1 MAATT
6 VVSGAAR
13 VRSEPRRVAAIRI
26 AIAATVVA
34 LWEVASASGLFY
46 RDVIPSLLAV
56 GRALGILAVNPD
68 FYRHL
73 AVSLME
79 VAQALAIGGS
89 LGIVIGLVLGGSRF
103 FAQAFEPYLYYLG
116 PTPKII
122 FFPVMIMW
130 FGVGPASKVAL
141 GALSCFFPV
150 VLSVA
155 AGMRQIDPVLIR
167 VGRSFH
173 ASPLQMAFK
182 IHLPALRA
190 PILNGVRLGFGV
202 AVIATL
208 LAETKLSNAGIGH
221 LIMQAYAVFDMPRM
235 YAMLIVLFA
244 LAIAANELMGRYA
257 GERGSASS

>member
-1 MAATT
+1 MN
-6 VVSGAAR
+6 GAAGA
-13 VRSEPRRVAAIRI
+13 RSSAGGVTAIRI
-26 AIAATVVA
+26 AIVVAVVA
-34 LWEVASASGLFY
+34 LWEAASASGLFY

-56 GRALGILAVNPD
+56 GRALGVLAANAD
-68 FYRHL
+68 FYRNL

-79 VAQALAIGGS
+79 VGEALLIGGV
-89 LGIVIGLVLGGSRF
+89 LGIAAGLVLGGSRF
-103 FAQAFEPYLYYLG
+103 LSRAFERYIYYLG
-116 PTPKII
+116 PTPKIV

-155 AGMRQIDPVLIR
+155 AGMRRIDPVLIR

-173 ASPLQMAFK
+173 ANPLQMAAK
-182 IHLPALRA
+182 IHLPAMRE
-190 PILNGVRLGFGV
+190 PILNGIRLGLGV
-202 AVIATL
+202 TVIATL
-208 LAETKLSNAGIGH
+208 LAETKLSNAGIGY

-244 LAIAANELMGRYA
+244 LAIAANEVVGRYA
-257 GERGSASS
+257 GARQQAHRGSGEVQ